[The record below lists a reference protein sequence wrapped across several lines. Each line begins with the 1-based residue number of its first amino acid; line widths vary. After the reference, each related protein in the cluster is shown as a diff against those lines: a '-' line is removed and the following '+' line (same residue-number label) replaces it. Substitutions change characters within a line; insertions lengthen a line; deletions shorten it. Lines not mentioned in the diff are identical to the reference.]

1 MLISEP
7 KQPTCTRL
15 AQSIEIGHD
24 SINNFLGR
32 ENFEPRDLY
41 EQTKG
46 HINLTGG
53 IISIDDTVL
62 DKPYSNKT
70 DLIGYYYSGK
80 HHKAVQGINLIT
92 LYYTDLTGNSQPINY
107 RLYDPKDNLTK
118 NDYFQKML
126 DEVLAWG
133 LIPSYITGD
142 SWYSSKEN
150 LKHIKHAEL
159 GFMFAVKANRTVSIK
174 QGEWLQVQQIDHVP
188 KTGLEVWLKD
198 FGFVT
203 LYRHHF
209 KDQVRHYVKF
219 EPKPKDSEPN
229 SPVFTSLDFE
239 YLHDC
244 HWQIET
250 YHRTIK
256 QCCSIEKFQLRRER
270 KIRNHVFSALMAF
283 VYLKQQLSLGFS
295 SVYAWVSHLF
305 TPVVAQMS
313 RQVADD
319 LFYLNPKFG

>member
-7 KQPTCTRL
+7 KHPTCTRL

-24 SINNFLGR
+24 SVNNFLAR

-41 EQTKG
+41 DQAVG
-46 HINLTGG
+46 HINPTGG

-107 RLYDPKDNLTK
+107 RLYDPKENLTK

-126 DEVLAWG
+126 DEVLTWG
-133 LIPSYITGD
+133 LKPSYITGD

-150 LKHIKHAEL
+150 LKHIKNAEL
-159 GFMFAVKANRTVSIK
+159 GFMFAIKANRTVSIA
-174 QGEWLQVQQIDHVP
+174 QGTWQQVQSIDSIP
-188 KTGLEVWLKD
+188 KAGLKVWLKD

-219 EPKPKDSEPN
+219 EPTPKND
-229 SPVFTSLDFE
+229 
-239 YLHDC
+239 
-244 HWQIET
+244 
-250 YHRTIK
+250 
-256 QCCSIEKFQLRRER
+256 
-270 KIRNHVFSALMAF
+270 
-283 VYLKQQLSLGFS
+283 
-295 SVYAWVSHLF
+295 
-305 TPVVAQMS
+305 
-313 RQVADD
+313 
-319 LFYLNPKFG
+319 